1 MKVRQRGLDPEMT
14 SFLFKLLHRILPTA
28 ARVSRILPN
37 SSSFCATCKDN
48 VLEELDHTLI
58 YCQANG
64 DVGHTLLA
72 LVTHF
77 AEANTI
83 FSVTDILTFNFEG
96 STDDHTFSL
105 IWFRNNLRN
114 RSAAQNKEQTRL
126 YNAKILIRDFL
137 IFFTNV

>member
-1 MKVRQRGLDPEMT
+1 MKVRQRRLDPQLT
-14 SFLFKLLHRILPTA
+14 SFIFKLLHGILSTA
-28 ARVSRILPN
+28 ARVSTILPN
-37 SSSFCATCKDN
+37 SSSFCARCEDN
-48 VLEELDHTLI
+48 VVEDLDHALI

-83 FSVTDILTFNFEG
+83 LSVTDILMFNFEG

-137 IFFTNV
+137 IFFTNF